1 MDDVLAN
8 NLMATINRALR
19 DRRYSASRASTE
31 AGSPDLVRNIR
42 RGRMPSLERLNAL
55 CEVLDLDFYV
65 GPRRHAGAIDVRRL
79 REAIASTE
87 RTLGAHGIALQLE
100 ARADA
105 IAAVYDL
112 LDRDRAPATA
122 ERVRELIEAL
132 GRVAGRCALSGA
144 FGPRLPP
151 LRQPRT
157 GPPEGATWSFPE
169 WGTRGYIRHSLL
181 PAPKVSLRKPT
192 PRSRREERTARR
204 PEGPTAYGGRVS
216 ANRSRDASA
225 V

>member
-1 MDDVLAN
+1 MDDVMAN
-8 NLMATINRALR
+8 ELMATLNRALR

-31 AGSPDLVRNIR
+31 AGSPDLIRNIR
-42 RGRMPSLERLNAL
+42 RGRMPSMERLKAL

-132 GRVAGRCALSGA
+132 GRVPADALSA
-144 FGPRLPP
+144 ERSDPDPPR
-151 LRQPRT
+151 
-157 GPPEGATWSFPE
+157 
-169 WGTRGYIRHSLL
+169 
-181 PAPKVSLRKPT
+181 
-192 PRSRREERTARR
+192 
-204 PEGPTAYGGRVS
+204 
-216 ANRSRDASA
+216 
-225 V
+225 

>member
-1 MDDVLAN
+1 MDDPMAN
-8 NLMATINRALR
+8 ELMATLNRALR

-112 LDRDRAPATA
+112 LDRAGAGDGGAGSRTHRGARA
-122 ERVRELIEAL
+122 
-132 GRVAGRCALSGA
+132 GAGRRALSTGGWTPSPA
-144 FGPRLPP
+144 PHPP
-151 LRQPRT
+151 LHRRGVLSETGVERERQRRR
-157 GPPEGATWSFPE
+157 
-169 WGTRGYIRHSLL
+169 RGSKLDPYMRFITETL
-181 PAPKVSLRKPT
+181 
-192 PRSRREERTARR
+192 
-204 PEGPTAYGGRVS
+204 G
-216 ANRSRDASA
+216 
-225 V
+225 